1 MESALC
7 IIEFDR
13 QGLWCDAT
21 FYPIDQGVERRCRLT
36 ANATRTVRETGNFEV
51 AEEVVDA
58 WGCDVHAF
66 IVIFGAFCG
75 DEAVRLVVS
84 AT

>member
-1 MESALC
+1 MSA
-7 IIEFDR
+7 DR
-13 QGLWCDAT
+13 QCHQNSARD
-21 FYPIDQGVERRCRLT
+21 
-36 ANATRTVRETGNFEV
+36 GNFEV